1 MQLHCPNCAEPVPS
15 QHINIQ
21 EMAAVCPACDTVFQF
36 DIPRAKIKRRK
47 VKQPERI
54 ALHERDD
61 QLHLA
66 FRTNFRLDQ
75 NENFLVSAIMGTV
88 FGLLT
93 LVLGP
98 VILADGKPIIL
109 PLIFAGVSLV
119 LFYYAALVAFNKT
132 HIDLDNTRIRVLRR
146 PLPNPLDQ
154 AHDLRLSGITAVR
167 VEETRTSKNE
177 GYDTPRY
184 RVWAETEDGGQKLIV
199 NEVSVDYALF
209 IVQILNERLKQAAP
223 EDLSHLLDDND
234 DSNAASLQDAVA
246 ETRADSR

>member
-1 MQLHCPNCAEPVPS
+1 MQVRCPNCDEIVPS

-21 EMAAVCPACDTVFQF
+21 QMAAVCPACDTVFQF
-36 DIPRAKIKRRK
+36 DLPSAKIKRRK
-47 VKQPERI
+47 IKQPDHI

-61 QLHLA
+61 HLHLA

-88 FGLLT
+88 FGFMT

-98 VILADGKPIIL
+98 LILADGKPIIL
-109 PLIFAGVSLV
+109 PAIFAVVSLV
-119 LFYYAALVAFNKT
+119 LFYYAALVAYNKT
-132 HIDLDNTRIRVLRR
+132 HIDLDNTRIRVSRQ

-154 AHDLRLSGITAVR
+154 AHELRLSGITAVR
-167 VEETRTSKNE
+167 YEETRASKKE

-199 NEVSVDYALF
+199 NDVIDDYAQF
-209 IVQILNERLKQAAP
+209 ITQTLNEYLAADP
-223 EDLSHLLDDND
+223 ALETSHLEEDIPEEVADDPD
-234 DSNAASLQDAVA
+234 VEAL
-246 ETRADSR
+246 ADLL